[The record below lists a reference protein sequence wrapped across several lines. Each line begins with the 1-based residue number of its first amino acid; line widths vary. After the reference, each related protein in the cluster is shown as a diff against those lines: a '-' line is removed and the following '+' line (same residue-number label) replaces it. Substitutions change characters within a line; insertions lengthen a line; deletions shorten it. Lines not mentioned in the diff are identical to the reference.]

1 MKTRSIIR
9 MVTAALA
16 AGVAV
21 LGMLSTVCAAG
32 VSEEQIP
39 EEKPAYAVCRGLLP
53 NRLTVKR

>member
-16 AGVAV
+16 AGAAV
-21 LGMLSTVCAAG
+21 LGMLSTVCATG

-53 NRLTVKR
+53 THVTIR

>member
-9 MVTAALA
+9 RVTAALA

-39 EEKPAYAVCRGLLP
+39 EEKTVYAVCRGLLP
-53 NRLTVKR
+53 TRVTVKR